1 MQDIDTLT
9 DEAAAERLATLADEI
24 ARHDKLYHGNDAP
37 EISDGDYDALRRE
50 NSAIEAKF
58 PHLIRD
64 DSPSNTVGAAVSEAF
79 AKVTHRRPMLSL
91 GNAFNAED
99 VTDFDER
106 IRRFLSLK
114 ADDALVYTAEPKID
128 GLALSLRYE
137 GGKLV
142 EAATR
147 GDGQV
152 GENVTANAR
161 TIKDIPELLSGDGI
175 PDVFEVRGEVYMSH
189 ADFATL
195 NARAAEAG
203 SKVFANP
210 RNAAAGSLRQ
220 LDSGITASR
229 PLRFFAYGWGD
240 VAAVPAETQYDV
252 IARIGAWGLTI
263 NPVMTRCDNPAAL
276 VEYHQGV
283 EARRADLG
291 YDIDGVVY
299 KVDRLDYQERLGFV
313 SRAPRWAIAHKFPA
327 EIATTVLEGIEIQVG
342 RTGSLTPVAK
352 LRPVTVGGVVVSNAT
367 LHNEDYI
374 AGIGGDGQPIRD
386 GVDLRVGDTV
396 QVRRAGDVIPQVVAV
411 DLAKRPDDA
420 EAYDFPDACPQCG
433 SAAVREEG
441 EARRRCV
448 GGLICPAQAVEGLK
462 HYVSRDAADID
473 GLGAKQ
479 VEAFWHDGWVKE
491 IADIYAL
498 EADYGDGL
506 QALKNREGWGEKSA
520 QKLFEAIDA
529 RRTLSFE
536 RFLYALGIRHV
547 GRTTAKMLAGSY
559 LQWDAFETAMLALAG
574 GDEAVRENLIGID
587 GVGQVLVD
595 TLAAFFGEAHT
606 LDGLARIRAAV
617 TVEDAEA
624 PTTDGVFS
632 GKTVVFTGT
641 LERTSRAEAK
651 ARAEA
656 LGAKVAGS
664 VSAKTDFV
672 VAGAAAG
679 SKLKKAE
686 ALGVAV
692 LTESQW
698 LEMADA

>member
-9 DEAAAERLATLADEI
+9 DETAAERLAMLAAEI
-24 ARHDKLYHGNDAP
+24 ARHDALYHGNDAP
-37 EISDGDYDALRRE
+37 EISDGAYDALRKE

-58 PHLIRD
+58 PHLIRE
-64 DSPSNTVGAAVSEAF
+64 DSPSNSVGSAVSEAF
-79 AKVTHRRPMLSL
+79 AKITHRRPMLSL

-114 ADDALVYTAEPKID
+114 PEDALVYTAEPKID

-161 TIKDIPELLSGDGI
+161 TIADIPERLSGEGI

-189 ADFATL
+189 ADFAAL

-240 VAAVPAETQYDV
+240 VGTLPAETQYDV
-252 IARIGAWGLTI
+252 IAQIGAWGLTI
-263 NPVMTRCDNPAAL
+263 NKEMARCEGPAAL
-276 VEYHQGV
+276 VEYHQGL
-283 EARRADLG
+283 EAQRADLG

-313 SRAPRWAIAHKFPA
+313 SRAPRWAVAHKFPA

-420 EAYDFPDACPQCG
+420 AVYEFPSACPQCG
-433 SAAVREEG
+433 SHAVREEG

-448 GGLICPAQAVEGLK
+448 GGLICPAQATEGLK

-491 IADIYAL
+491 IADIYTL
-498 EADYGDGL
+498 ESKYGGGL

-559 LQWDAFETAMLALAG
+559 LKWDAFEEAMVALAA
-574 GDEAVRENLIGID
+574 GDEAVREHLIGID

-606 LDGLARIRAAV
+606 LAGLARIRAAV

-686 ALGVAV
+686 ALGVKV
-692 LTESQW
+692 LTEEEW
-698 LEMADA
+698 LKMAEA